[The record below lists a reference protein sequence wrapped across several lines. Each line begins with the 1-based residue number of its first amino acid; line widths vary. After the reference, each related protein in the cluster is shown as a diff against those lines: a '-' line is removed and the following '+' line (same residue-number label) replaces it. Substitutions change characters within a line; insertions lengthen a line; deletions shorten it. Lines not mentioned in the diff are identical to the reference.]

1 MSDVYQQAVLRQL
14 HQSINLAPRTVN
26 PYGDDPESTFA
37 IRRRYDE
44 LVDQLCETNEMEAL
58 SHFTLESHPNAQ
70 SGEPED
76 TRPRWTR
83 PAGTYRP
90 TLPPSLRNGVGHS
103 IPGYLAT
110 DDFDFPELPQGI
122 MIAEAMVESEQIN
135 ASTSVIR
142 DDIFAL
148 NAAVDQ
154 NAAAGNLETW
164 LTSIGVTGEDESN
177 HDDDDLL
184 DITEIN
190 FEARTHASDNNLS
203 EINTRLQRIVRNHNF

>member
-1 MSDVYQQAVLRQL
+1 
-14 HQSINLAPRTVN
+14 
-26 PYGDDPESTFA
+26 
-37 IRRRYDE
+37 
-44 LVDQLCETNEMEAL
+44 
-58 SHFTLESHPNAQ
+58 
-70 SGEPED
+70 
-76 TRPRWTR
+76 
-83 PAGTYRP
+83 
-90 TLPPSLRNGVGHS
+90 
-103 IPGYLAT
+103 
-110 DDFDFPELPQGI
+110 

-164 LTSIGVTGEDESN
+164 LSELPSLFLTSPANIILASIGVTGEDESN